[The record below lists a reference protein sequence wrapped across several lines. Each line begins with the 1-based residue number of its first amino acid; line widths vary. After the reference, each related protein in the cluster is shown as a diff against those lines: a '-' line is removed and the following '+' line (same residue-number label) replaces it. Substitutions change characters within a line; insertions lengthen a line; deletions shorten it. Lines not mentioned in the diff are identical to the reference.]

1 MFQKLKFKEA
11 NDKQLEAIKS
21 IDGPLLIV
29 AGPGTGKTYTLINR
43 ALNLIVNYGV
53 SPSSIL
59 FATFTEKAANEL
71 ITRLSVELA
80 KYNIDFNPEDM
91 YIGTFHSIC
100 LKIIKDNVSLSTLKK
115 NFKLYDQFD
124 QQYFIY
130 RHFGDFKSIPQFDF
144 YFKNGSYWD
153 KCASIMKLLN
163 RLTEEL
169 IDYNDLLNSGKS
181 NLIFYGNVMRK
192 YEELRNEGNFVDFSS
207 LQVEAYKLLKE
218 NKQLFDAIQD
228 KVKYLM
234 IDEYQDTN
242 HIQEK
247 LTMLLGQKHS
257 NICVVGDDDQAIY
270 RFRGATVRNILEF
283 PKSFENCKKVELT
296 YNYRSNS
303 DIVNFYNKWMDT
315 TEGREFKFDWGKYR
329 YGKTIIPY
337 KKNTTSETS
346 VMRIETKEDGY
357 INQKTL
363 DFIRELLRS
372 GSISNLNQIAFLF
385 RSVKNEHVKEL
396 ADYLDK
402 NGIPVYSPRSNMF
415 FERNETKGLIG
426 ILILMFPKYLTND
439 MQTLRGGFKN
449 PMSDY
454 YKDCLET
461 AKEIMEGNPDLFT
474 WVRFRIGDHV
484 NPNLKSLDYGFAAL
498 TYQLFQ
504 FEPFLS
510 EMNIDLKTGAND
522 TRTIRNIGKFINLL
536 TKFEGLNNLSVLTKA
551 NMDQM
556 CYRLFNVFIRFLY
569 DGGIS
574 EYEDDSEYAPS
585 GCVSFMTIHQSKG
598 MEFPVVIV
606 GSQSSTPKK
615 QYDEEIEAVVEDFS
629 GRGMF
634 EELEDIKYFDFWRLF
649 YVAFSRAQSLLVTLA
664 DASKANE
671 PSKYFEWYYDELP
684 FEVDYSKFKFESIKS
699 GNLKN
704 SYSFTSDINVYM
716 ICPTQ
721 YKYFKELGFDPV
733 RVSYTLFG
741 TIVHET
747 IEDVHKAVLKGNVSE
762 VTDENIAKWLY
773 INYKTASK
781 AHNSFLA
788 KHILDA
794 ALVQVKNYVEK
805 ASENWKSISNA
816 EMPITLAEDKF
827 IITGKVDLVTNEK
840 GEYQILDFKTEK
852 KPDVNKETD
861 KIERVRRQLEVYAYL
876 FEKRYGIKIKGMK
889 AYYTGETDG
898 MPTISFTRDERHIKN
913 TISTFTE
920 VVDKIERKDFS
931 SRCCDMNI
939 CKNCDLRHYCKKG

>member
-130 RHFGDFKSIPQFDF
+130 RHFGDFKSIPQFDI

-283 PKSFENCKKVELT
+283 PKSFDNCKKVELT

-315 TEGREFKFDWGKYR
+315 TEGREFKFD
-329 YGKTIIPY
+329 
-337 KKNTTSETS
+337 
-346 VMRIETKEDGY
+346 
-357 INQKTL
+357 
-363 DFIRELLRS
+363 
-372 GSISNLNQIAFLF
+372 
-385 RSVKNEHVKEL
+385 
-396 ADYLDK
+396 
-402 NGIPVYSPRSNMF
+402 
-415 FERNETKGLIG
+415 
-426 ILILMFPKYLTND
+426 
-439 MQTLRGGFKN
+439 
-449 PMSDY
+449 
-454 YKDCLET
+454 
-461 AKEIMEGNPDLFT
+461 
-474 WVRFRIGDHV
+474 
-484 NPNLKSLDYGFAAL
+484 
-498 TYQLFQ
+498 
-504 FEPFLS
+504 
-510 EMNIDLKTGAND
+510 
-522 TRTIRNIGKFINLL
+522 
-536 TKFEGLNNLSVLTKA
+536 
-551 NMDQM
+551 
-556 CYRLFNVFIRFLY
+556 
-569 DGGIS
+569 
-574 EYEDDSEYAPS
+574 
-585 GCVSFMTIHQSKG
+585 
-598 MEFPVVIV
+598 
-606 GSQSSTPKK
+606 
-615 QYDEEIEAVVEDFS
+615 
-629 GRGMF
+629 
-634 EELEDIKYFDFWRLF
+634 
-649 YVAFSRAQSLLVTLA
+649 
-664 DASKANE
+664 
-671 PSKYFEWYYDELP
+671 
-684 FEVDYSKFKFESIKS
+684 
-699 GNLKN
+699 
-704 SYSFTSDINVYM
+704 
-716 ICPTQ
+716 
-721 YKYFKELGFDPV
+721 
-733 RVSYTLFG
+733 
-741 TIVHET
+741 
-747 IEDVHKAVLKGNVSE
+747 
-762 VTDENIAKWLY
+762 
-773 INYKTASK
+773 
-781 AHNSFLA
+781 
-788 KHILDA
+788 
-794 ALVQVKNYVEK
+794 
-805 ASENWKSISNA
+805 
-816 EMPITLAEDKF
+816 
-827 IITGKVDLVTNEK
+827 
-840 GEYQILDFKTEK
+840 
-852 KPDVNKETD
+852 
-861 KIERVRRQLEVYAYL
+861 
-876 FEKRYGIKIKGMK
+876 
-889 AYYTGETDG
+889 
-898 MPTISFTRDERHIKN
+898 
-913 TISTFTE
+913 
-920 VVDKIERKDFS
+920 
-931 SRCCDMNI
+931 
-939 CKNCDLRHYCKKG
+939 

>member
-153 KCASIMKLLN
+153 KCASIMRLLN

-169 IDYNDLLNSGKS
+169 IDYDDLLNSGKS

-207 LQVEAYKLLKE
+207 LQVEAYKLLTE
-218 NKQLFDAIQD
+218 NKQLLDAIQD

-247 LTMLLGQKHS
+247 LTMLLGQKHN
-257 NICVVGDDDQAIY
+257 NICVIGDDDQAIY

-283 PKSFENCKKVELT
+283 PDSFDNCKKVELT

-303 DIVNFYNKWMDT
+303 GIVNFYNKWMDT
-315 TEGREFKFDWGKYR
+315 TEGREFKFNWGKYR

-337 KKNTTSETS
+337 KKNTTSEPS
-346 VMRIETKEDGY
+346 VMRLETKEDGY

-363 DFIRELLRS
+363 NFIRELLRS

-396 ADYLDK
+396 ADYLES

-415 FERNETKGLIG
+415 FERNEIKRLIG
-426 ILILMFPKYLTND
+426 ILILMFPKYLKND
-439 MQTLRGGFKN
+439 MQTLKGGFKN

-461 AKEIMEGNPDLFT
+461 AEKVMKGNPDLFT
-474 WVRFRIGDHV
+474 WVRFRIRDHV
-484 NPNLKSLDYGFAAL
+484 DSSLKSLDYGFAAL

-510 EMNIDLKTGAND
+510 EMNIDLKTGVND
-522 TRTIRNIGKFINLL
+522 TRTVRNIGKFINLL

-629 GRGMF
+629 ERGMF
-634 EELEDIKYFDFWRLF
+634 EELEDIKYFDF
-649 YVAFSRAQSLLVTLA
+649 
-664 DASKANE
+664 
-671 PSKYFEWYYDELP
+671 
-684 FEVDYSKFKFESIKS
+684 
-699 GNLKN
+699 
-704 SYSFTSDINVYM
+704 
-716 ICPTQ
+716 
-721 YKYFKELGFDPV
+721 
-733 RVSYTLFG
+733 
-741 TIVHET
+741 
-747 IEDVHKAVLKGNVSE
+747 
-762 VTDENIAKWLY
+762 
-773 INYKTASK
+773 
-781 AHNSFLA
+781 
-788 KHILDA
+788 
-794 ALVQVKNYVEK
+794 
-805 ASENWKSISNA
+805 
-816 EMPITLAEDKF
+816 
-827 IITGKVDLVTNEK
+827 
-840 GEYQILDFKTEK
+840 
-852 KPDVNKETD
+852 
-861 KIERVRRQLEVYAYL
+861 
-876 FEKRYGIKIKGMK
+876 
-889 AYYTGETDG
+889 
-898 MPTISFTRDERHIKN
+898 
-913 TISTFTE
+913 
-920 VVDKIERKDFS
+920 
-931 SRCCDMNI
+931 
-939 CKNCDLRHYCKKG
+939 